1 MKRALILVIG
11 FGIAAVPVLAQAP
24 PTTLVIAI
32 QRGYAT
38 VKANLMQEAAKMPE
52 ADYASKPS
60 TMAEVR
66 GFGQL
71 FGHVANAQFGT
82 CAAAKGVANPN
93 QGKNLEDLK
102 TKAEVTKALSDSFA
116 FCDDAYAALTDGNAS
131 ELVTQGRGQIQRAAL
146 LMNNIVHNNE
156 MYGTGAVYLR
166 SKGIVPPSTENQ
178 GMRGGGPGGGGGRG
192 RGGQ

>member
-1 MKRALILVIG
+1 MPILAAGLVIV
-11 FGIAAVPVLAQAP
+11 AVPVLAQAP
-24 PTTLVIAI
+24 PTTIVTAI
-32 QRGYAT
+32 QRAYAT
-38 VKANLMQEAAKMPE
+38 VKDNLKQEAEKMSE

-60 TMAEVR
+60 TMPEVR
-66 GFGQL
+66 AFGQL
-71 FGHVANAQFGT
+71 FGHVANAQYGS
-82 CAAAKGVANPN
+82 CSAAKGVANPN

-102 TKAEVTKALSDSFA
+102 TKAEITKALADSFA
-116 FCDDAYAALTDGNAS
+116 FCDDAYAALTDANAN

-146 LMNNIVHNNE
+146 LMNNVIHNNE

-178 GMRGGGPGGGGGRG
+178 QMGRGGAGRG

>member
-1 MKRALILVIG
+1 MKRALILAIG
-11 FGIAAVPVLAQAP
+11 FGIATVPVLAQAP
-24 PTTLVIAI
+24 PTTLVVAI
-32 QRGYAT
+32 QRAYAT
-38 VKANLMQEAAKMPE
+38 VKANLTQEAAKMSE
-52 ADYASKPS
+52 ADYNSKPS
-60 TMAEVR
+60 TMPEVR

-82 CAAAKGVANPN
+82 CSAAKGVANPN
-93 QGKNLEDLK
+93 QGKNLEELK
-102 TKAEVTKALSDSFA
+102 TKAEVTKALADSFA
-116 FCDDAYAALTDGNAS
+116 FCDDAYAALTDANAS

-146 LMNNIVHNNE
+146 LMNNVVHNNE